1 VSDPGSSYSGAARFN
16 LSIVPEVSSTN
27 EVLLRASFSDYPPG
41 TALLARRQTAGR
53 GRADRHWAS
62 SEGGMYLSV
71 MFQPASVQGLTLL
84 GALCV
89 LRLCHEEWGLPAVL
103 RWPNDVYCEGRKLS
117 GVLPQVKFHGS
128 EIERAVLGV
137 GLNVAQDRLEFPDEV
152 RDNAVTLT
160 ELLPGREWGVEAV
173 AQLFLDVLAV
183 ELERFEVEGC
193 GVLAQRCEAFLDG
206 TQEGQVVGISSGNET
221 RPIAR
226 ASGLGSRGELL
237 LEDGSRLEQ
246 LGVDERLAVLG

>member
-1 VSDPGSSYSGAARFN
+1 MSDLRSGSTGFDLTIVSE
-16 LSIVPEVSSTN
+16 VPSTN

-53 GRADRHWAS
+53 GRADRSWAS
-62 SEGGMYLSV
+62 AEGGMYLSV
-71 MFQPASVQGLTLL
+71 MFQPTSVVGLTLL

-89 LRLCHEEWGLPAVL
+89 LRLCHEEWRLPAVL

-128 EIERAVLGV
+128 AVERAVLGV
-137 GLNVAQDRLEFPDEV
+137 GLNVRQNRLEFPAEV
-152 RDNAVTLT
+152 RETAVTLA
-160 ELLPGREWGVEAV
+160 ELLPDEVWDVEVV
-173 AQLFLDVLAV
+173 ARQFLDVLAV
-183 ELERFEVEGC
+183 ELERFEAKGC
-193 GVLAQRCEAFLDG
+193 GILAQRCETFLDG
-206 TQEGQVVGISSGNET
+206 TKEGQVVGVSRGNET

-237 LEDGSRLEQ
+237 LADGSRLEQ
-246 LGVDERLAVLG
+246 LGVDERLVVLG

>member
-1 VSDPGSSYSGAARFN
+1 MSDPRSGSASFELTIASE
-16 LSIVPEVSSTN
+16 VPSTN

-53 GRADRHWAS
+53 GRADRSWAS
-62 SEGGMYLSV
+62 AEGGMYLSV
-71 MFQPASVQGLTLL
+71 MFQPSSVVGLTLL

-89 LRLCHEEWGLPAVL
+89 LRLCHEQWGLPAVL

-128 EIERAVLGV
+128 VVERAVLGV
-137 GLNVAQDRLEFPDEV
+137 GLNVRQDRLEFPDEV
-152 RDNAVTLT
+152 RDSAVTLA
-160 ELLPGREWGVEAV
+160 ELLPDREWDVKAV
-173 AQLFLDVLAV
+173 AQLFLDVLTV
-183 ELERFEVEGC
+183 ELDRFEAEGC
-193 GVLAQRCEAFLDG
+193 GVLAHRCEVFLDG
-206 TQEGQVVGISSGNET
+206 TREEQVVGVSVGTET

-246 LGVDERLAVLG
+246 LGVDERLVVLG